1 LVLQRGKPLAPDGEV
16 RMQHFPPDGRFHRG
30 IALAL
35 ARLLGF
41 NLNKLG

>member
-16 RMQHFPPDGRFHRG
+16 RMQHFPLSGRFSPF

-35 ARLLGF
+35 RLLLGF
-41 NLNKLG
+41 NLNNIG